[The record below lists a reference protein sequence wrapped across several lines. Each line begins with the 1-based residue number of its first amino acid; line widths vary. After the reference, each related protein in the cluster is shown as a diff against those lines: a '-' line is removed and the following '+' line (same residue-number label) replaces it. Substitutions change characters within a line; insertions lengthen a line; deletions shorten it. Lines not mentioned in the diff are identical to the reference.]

1 MSTSYSN
8 VIADID
14 TLLDTRQGVL
24 SKLMSGE
31 DLLNLITSESYLMR
45 ERDEF
50 EGVDM
55 AVYKQMYKLRDKLTI
70 SNSIV
75 SYMFNVVKSKVV
87 SIMQK
92 ANFNDDIKEVNLLV
106 NFYPYKLSEK
116 DTDMII
122 DVIFRKMEVNTH
134 IKPIF
139 KSPEELSPAYLN
151 IANIEELFIYD
162 TNRWINAHAATLPVI
177 RIVKRSVHLPAILT
191 NKISDEDLQKFK
203 KTGFKDIHAYLEQCF
218 SPMVS
223 LDYMPIMFYG
233 NIITVSGELDKLRKK
248 NIL

>member
-1 MSTSYSN
+1 MSVSYAN

-24 SKLMSGE
+24 SKLLDQDS
-31 DLLNLITSESYLMR
+31 LLKLITSQAYLSR

-55 AVYKQMYKLRDKLTI
+55 TVYNRMYKDRNKVTI
-70 SNSIV
+70 TSSIV
-75 SYMFNVVKSKVV
+75 SYMFNVIKSKVV

-92 ANFNDDIKEVNLLV
+92 ANFNDDVKEVNLLV
-106 NFYPYKLSEK
+106 NFYPYKLTEAE
-116 DTDMII
+116 TDMIV
-122 DVIFRKMEVNTH
+122 DVIFRKMEVSTH
-134 IKPIF
+134 IKPIY

-162 TNRWINAHAATLPVI
+162 TNRWINAHAASLPVT
-177 RIVKRSVHLPAILT
+177 RIVKRSVHLPALLT
-191 NKISDEDLQKFK
+191 NKVSEEDMQRFN

-218 SPMVS
+218 SPMVT

-233 NIITVSGELDKLRKK
+233 NIITVSAALEKLRMR
-248 NIL
+248 NVL